1 MAINFLNSVGFNKN
15 EILQPVLEN
24 QTGDVAAGT
33 PEDGQLY
40 YDTTNNQVKFGEGG
54 SWIALATGGG
64 SVTSVALTETGDALT
79 ITGSPITGAGTFNI
93 AGAGSSAQ
101 YITGELNLATFP
113 TIPTVNNN
121 TITLSMGDGLSSS
134 DGAFTL
140 NQNFDETI
148 TFTVGEGT
156 GISVASGSVGIDY
169 AGTDNAILSATAAS
183 PATADQLWFNDAD
196 DSNTIKR
203 ATIADIVALAPQGDI
218 TAVEA
223 STDNDQLG
231 IEVVN
236 GTGPVPE
243 VGLNI
248 IGQTNLGTTPAT
260 GDELIIYDLNAT
272 TNKSITVG
280 NLVAAAPQGTV
291 TSIATTSPIEGGTI
305 TGSGTI
311 SHAAQAQT
319 NTTPSSSLSFGG
331 TFTALSANVGVNATG
346 HVTGQT
352 LTTFTM
358 PANPNTNETY
368 TLPVAAGAGNSAE
381 IELTAGG
388 SGSGVKSTVTFNG
401 TTNEVAITE
410 STGNNGSITIG
421 LPDDVTIAGELTV
434 SGTGQS
440 SFGGQ
445 VTIPQTPVANTDAA
459 SKKYVDDLVSG
470 GLTFKG
476 TFRADSGLILSG
488 TDSGSYLYNCPG
500 GAGTRIAVTTGD
512 YYVVATA
519 GGSFYCSGST
529 LDIGDAIIAVA
540 DAAADSSTAS
550 DWSLISQG
558 VVVNS
563 FTNANG
569 TYISAGTVN
578 TNATG
583 AVTMGTIDLSAV
595 NGTSD
600 TSTRFLSKD
609 NTWDVPSYTTNTDAN
624 YELKASAKS
633 GSNVPLLLDGTS
645 GGSDS
650 TVNFTEG
657 TGITLTRNSATQI
670 TIDADNNGTVTSV
683 GITDG
688 YLVDSSGT
696 NPITGSGSITLDV
709 DLSELT
715 AMGDTLLTTDKAV
728 ILDVSETD
736 KDQGKAI
743 TWAEVISDLN
753 LATGSIPTVNNAT
766 ITLAAGAGLDV
777 SADNDFTLNQ
787 SGNQT
792 ITFSA
797 EDSSATNKG
806 IVIVAESDPIEVT
819 YSSGT
824 ATVGIKDSAAAQ
836 KGAVIVAGGTGI
848 DVSYSSGTATVSD
861 TAGSTGG
868 WSGNLTDSTSGITSG
883 TSGGVTTF
891 TLTTATLFG
900 TATNSRQCQVEVM
913 QIADNDPSS
922 NTPAYSTVYPSV
934 SRAAATSIEIKFK
947 GTIAND
953 KYYAVISHVGSN

>member
-54 SWIALATGGG
+54 SWVALATGGG

-140 NQNFDETI
+140 NQNSDETI

-183 PATADQLWFNDAD
+183 PATADQLWFNDAN

-248 IGQTNLGTTPAT
+248 IGQTNLGTTPAQT
-260 GDELIIYDLNAT
+260 DELIIYDLTAT
-272 TNKSITVG
+272 TNKSITVS
-280 NLVAAAPQGTV
+280 NLVSAAPQGTV

-352 LTTFTM
+352 LETFTM

-368 TLPVAAGAGNSAE
+368 TLPVAAGAGNSAVLN
-381 IELTAGG
+381 LTAGG
-388 SGSGVKSTVTFNG
+388 SGSGIKSSVTFNG
-401 TTNEVAITE
+401 TTNEIAITE
-410 STGNNGSITIG
+410 STGNNGSVTIG

-445 VTIPQTPVANTDAA
+445 VTIPATPSADTDAA

-476 TFRADSGLILSG
+476 TFNANTGEILSG
-488 TDSGSYLYNCPG
+488 TDSGSHLYNCPG
-500 GAGTRIAVTTGD
+500 GGGTRIAVTTGD

-569 TYISAGTVN
+569 TYVSAGTVN

-595 NGTSD
+595 DGTSD

-728 ILDVSETD
+728 ILDVSETG

-753 LATGSIPTVNNAT
+753 LATGASVNNST
-766 ITLAAGAGLDV
+766 ITLAAGNFISGGG
-777 SADNDFTLNQ
+777 DFTLNQ
-787 SGNQT
+787 GSNET
-792 ITFSA
+792 ITFNVDEGTASA
-797 EDSSATNKG
+797 KG
-806 IVIVAESDPIEVT
+806 AIIVEGTDPISVS

-824 ATVGIKDSAAAQ
+824 ATVSIADSAAAQ

-848 DVSYSSGTATVSD
+848 YVSYSSGTATVSD

-868 WSGNLTDSTSGITSG
+868 WSGNLTSSTSGITSG

-922 NTPAYSTVYPSV
+922 STPAYSTVYPSV

-947 GTIAND
+947 GTVAND

>member
-113 TIPTVNNN
+113 TIPTVNDN
-121 TITLSMGDGLSSS
+121 TITLTAGNGLTGG
-134 DGAFTL
+134 GAFDL
-140 NQNFDETI
+140 NQNSDETI

-156 GISVASGSVGIDY
+156 GITVASGSVGIDY
-169 AGTDNAILSATAAS
+169 AGSDNAILSATAAS

-218 TAVEA
+218 TAVQA

-248 IGQTNLGTTPAT
+248 IGQTNLGATAAT
-260 GDELIIYDLNAT
+260 GDELIIYDLDAT

-595 NGTSD
+595 DGTSD

-715 AMGDTLLTTDKAV
+715 AMGDTLLTT
-728 ILDVSETD
+728 
-736 KDQGKAI
+736 
-743 TWAEVISDLN
+743 
-753 LATGSIPTVNNAT
+753 
-766 ITLAAGAGLDV
+766 
-777 SADNDFTLNQ
+777 
-787 SGNQT
+787 
-792 ITFSA
+792 
-797 EDSSATNKG
+797 
-806 IVIVAESDPIEVT
+806 
-819 YSSGT
+819 
-824 ATVGIKDSAAAQ
+824 
-836 KGAVIVAGGTGI
+836 
-848 DVSYSSGTATVSD
+848 
-861 TAGSTGG
+861 
-868 WSGNLTDSTSGITSG
+868 
-883 TSGGVTTF
+883 
-891 TLTTATLFG
+891 ATLFG

>member
-54 SWIALATGGG
+54 SWVALATGGG

-218 TAVEA
+218 TAVQA

-248 IGQTNLGTTPAT
+248 IGQTNLGATAAT
-260 GDELIIYDLNAT
+260 GDELIIYDLDAT

-569 TYISAGTVN
+569 TYVSAGTVN

-595 NGTSD
+595 DGTSD

-728 ILDVSETD
+728 ILDVSETG

-753 LATGSIPTVNNAT
+753 LATGASVNNST
-766 ITLAAGAGLDV
+766 ITLSAGNFISGGG
-777 SADNDFTLNQ
+777 SFTLNQ
-787 SGNQT
+787 GSNET
-792 ITFSA
+792 ITFNVDEGTASA
-797 EDSSATNKG
+797 KG
-806 IVIVAESDPIEVT
+806 AVIVAGTDPISVG

-824 ATVGIKDSAAAQ
+824 ATVSIADSAAAQ

-848 DVSYSSGTATVSD
+848 DVSYSSGTATVSM
-861 TAGSTGG
+861 TSSSTGA
-868 WSGNLTDSTSGITSG
+868 WSGNLDGTDSGIVKTEA
-883 TSGGVTTF
+883 GGYTTF
-891 TLTTATLFG
+891 ELTTATLFG

-922 NTPAYSTVYPSV
+922 STPAYSTVYPSV
-934 SRAAATSIEIKFK
+934 ARSTAALIEIKFK
-947 GTIAND
+947 GSVAND
-953 KYYAVISHVGSN
+953 KYYAVVSHVGSN

>member
-54 SWIALATGGG
+54 SWVALATGGG

-113 TIPTVNNN
+113 TIPTVNDN
-121 TITLSMGDGLSSS
+121 TITLTAGNGLTGG
-134 DGAFTL
+134 GAFDL
-140 NQNFDETI
+140 NQNSDETI

-156 GISVASGSVGIDY
+156 GITVASGSVGIDY
-169 AGTDNAILSATAAS
+169 AGSDNAILSATAAS

-218 TAVEA
+218 TAVQA

-248 IGQTNLGTTPAT
+248 IGQTNLGATAAT
-260 GDELIIYDLNAT
+260 GDELIIYDLDAT

-569 TYISAGTVN
+569 TYVSAGTVN

-595 NGTSD
+595 DGTSD

-728 ILDVSETD
+728 ILDVSETG

-753 LATGSIPTVNNAT
+753 LATGASVNNST
-766 ITLAAGAGLDV
+766 ITLSAGNFISGGG
-777 SADNDFTLNQ
+777 SFTLNQ
-787 SGNQT
+787 GSNET
-792 ITFSA
+792 ITFNVDEGTASA
-797 EDSSATNKG
+797 KG
-806 IVIVAESDPIEVT
+806 AVIVAGTDPISVG

-824 ATVGIKDSAAAQ
+824 ATVSIADSAAAQ

-848 DVSYSSGTATVSD
+848 DVSYSSGTATVSM
-861 TAGSTGG
+861 TSSSTGA
-868 WSGNLTDSTSGITSG
+868 WSGNLDGTDSGIVKTEA
-883 TSGGVTTF
+883 GGYTTF
-891 TLTTATLFG
+891 ELTTATLFG

-922 NTPAYSTVYPSV
+922 STPAYSTVYPSV
-934 SRAAATSIEIKFK
+934 ARSTAALIEIKFK
-947 GTIAND
+947 GSVAND
-953 KYYAVISHVGSN
+953 KYYAVVSHVGSN

>member
-54 SWIALATGGG
+54 SWVALATGGG

-113 TIPTVNNN
+113 TIPTVNDN
-121 TITLSMGDGLSSS
+121 TITLTAGNGLTGG
-134 DGAFTL
+134 GAFDL
-140 NQNFDETI
+140 NQNSDETI

-156 GISVASGSVGIDY
+156 GITVASGSVGIDY

-218 TAVEA
+218 TAVQA

-248 IGQTNLGTTPAT
+248 IGQTNLGATAAT
-260 GDELIIYDLNAT
+260 GDELIIYDLDAT

-569 TYISAGTVN
+569 TYVSAGTVN

-595 NGTSD
+595 DGTSD

-728 ILDVSETD
+728 ILDVSETG

-753 LATGSIPTVNNAT
+753 LATGASVNNST
-766 ITLAAGAGLDV
+766 ITLSAGNFISGGG
-777 SADNDFTLNQ
+777 SFTLNQ
-787 SGNQT
+787 GSNET
-792 ITFSA
+792 ITFNVDEGTASA
-797 EDSSATNKG
+797 KG
-806 IVIVAESDPIEVT
+806 AVIVAGTDPISVG

-824 ATVGIKDSAAAQ
+824 ATVSIADSAAAQ

-848 DVSYSSGTATVSD
+848 DVSYSSGTATVSM
-861 TAGSTGG
+861 TSSSTGA
-868 WSGNLTDSTSGITSG
+868 WSGNLDGTDSGIVKTEA
-883 TSGGVTTF
+883 GGYTTF
-891 TLTTATLFG
+891 ELTTATLFG

-922 NTPAYSTVYPSV
+922 STPAYSTVYPSV
-934 SRAAATSIEIKFK
+934 ARSTAALIEIKFK
-947 GTIAND
+947 GSVAND
-953 KYYAVISHVGSN
+953 KYYAVVSHVGSN

>member
-54 SWIALATGGG
+54 SWVALATGGG

-113 TIPTVNNN
+113 TIPTVNDN

-169 AGTDNAILSATAAS
+169 AGSDNAILAAS
-183 PATADQLWFNDAD
+183 AGTPATADQLWFSDD
-196 DSNTIKR
+196 GDSNIKR

-218 TAVEA
+218 TAVQA

-311 SHAAQAQT
+311 SHAAQSQT

-331 TFTALSANVGVNATG
+331 TFTALSANVGVNSTG

-368 TLPVAAGAGNSAE
+368 TLPVAAGASNSAA

-401 TTNEVAITE
+401 TTNEIAITE

-488 TDSGSYLYNCPG
+488 SDSGSYLYNCPG

-529 LDIGDAIIAVA
+529 LDIGDAIIAVD
-540 DAAADSSTAS
+540 DAAADSSDAS

-569 TYISAGTVN
+569 TYVSAGTVN
-578 TNATG
+578 SSATG

-595 NGTSD
+595 DGTSS

-609 NTWDVPSYTTNTDAN
+609 NTWDVPSYTTNTDAK

-728 ILDVSETD
+728 ILDVSETG

-753 LATGSIPTVNNAT
+753 LATGASVNNST
-766 ITLAAGAGLDV
+766 ITLAAGNFISGGG
-777 SADNDFTLNQ
+777 DFTLNQ
-787 SGNQT
+787 GSNET
-792 ITFSA
+792 ITFNVDEGTA
-797 EDSSATNKG
+797 LAKG
-806 IVIVAESDPIEVT
+806 AVIVAGTDPISVG

-824 ATVGIKDSAAAQ
+824 ATVSIADSAAAQ

-868 WSGNLTDSTSGITSG
+868 WSGNLTSSTSGITSG

-913 QIADNDPSS
+913 QIADNDPSAS
-922 NTPAYSTVYPSV
+922 TPAYSTVYPSV
-934 SRAAATSIEIKFK
+934 SRAAATTIEIKFK
-947 GTIAND
+947 GTVAND